1 MSIFVRKEKVKMT
14 TVRPKTIDSFLGQEP
29 IKDQVKVAI
38 ASAKERDCPFP
49 HMIMGGPPGLGKTTL
64 ASIIANEMNGVL
76 ISRIASAITKPDD
89 LLDLFKQLKQIN
101 TIIFLDEIEK
111 LNRKISELLH
121 TAMEDGIFTAKL
133 SNGKIVEVKLPEF
146 TLMGATNY
154 LGELPRP
161 FLDRFKIQVNFEVYS
176 EDEIYTIVCGAVKK
190 MNLIATKDGAKE
202 IARRSRGV
210 PRVAIRYL
218 EAARDVSL
226 AFKEKYKGITSKC
239 VEEMFDMQRVDEI
252 GLTNIDIKVLEF
264 LNKFE
269 TPMGLKAI
277 AQGVNEDVST
287 VEFSESYMIQLGLV
301 CRNLRGR
308 TITDKGKE
316 HIKELIC

>member
-1 MSIFVRKEKVKMT
+1 MSTI
-14 TVRPKTIDSFLGQEP
+14 RPKTINDFLGQEP
-29 IKDQVKVAI
+29 IKDQIKVSI

-49 HMIMGGPPGLGKTTL
+49 HAIFGGPPGLGKTTM
-64 ASIIANEMNGVL
+64 ASIIAEEMGGVL

-89 LLDLFKQLKQIN
+89 LLDLFKQIKQIN

-111 LNRKISELLH
+111 LNRKMSELLH

-133 SNGKIVEVKLPEF
+133 SDGKIIEIKLPEF

-161 FLDRFKIQVNFEVYS
+161 FLDRFKIQVNFEVY
-176 EDEIYTIVCGAVKK
+176 DEEQIYTIICGAVKK
-190 MNLIATKDGAKE
+190 MGLVATIDGARE
-202 IARRSRGV
+202 IAKRSRGV

-218 EAARDVSL
+218 EAARDVAL
-226 AFKEKYKGITSKC
+226 AFKEKHKGITSKC
-239 VEEMFDMQRVDEI
+239 VKEMFEMQRIDEI

-269 TPMGLKAI
+269 TSMGLKAI

-287 VEFSESYMIQLGLV
+287 VEFSESYMIRLGLI

-308 TITDKGKE
+308 TITEKGKE